1 MKSTLIRG
9 RGFKYDRQCYEIDQ
23 ELRNFSCW
31 LHHVSSVQI
40 ETHWISDCK
49 RDMTAQFQ
57 LGRKYHI
64 VDGAESDTQKVI
76 FRYKNMSKRMMTLRN

>member
-1 MKSTLIRG
+1 IKYAFRPLIYPVLSAG
-9 RGFKYDRQCYEIDQ
+9 IGDLY
-23 ELRNFSCW
+23 NP
-31 LHHVSSVQI
+31 HVQT

-64 VDGAESDTQKVI
+64 GDGVERDVETV
-76 FRYKNMSKRMMTLRN
+76 